1 MVNIVNLKVAS
12 TPNQIEKI
20 CEILSSIGIKYIKTS
35 TTINV
40 FNSCYKYVP
49 FLSVACYLSYA
60 LQYG

>member
-40 FNSCYKYVP
+40 FTKQSKAYK
-49 FLSVACYLSYA
+49 AIRLSYT
-60 LQYG
+60 LII